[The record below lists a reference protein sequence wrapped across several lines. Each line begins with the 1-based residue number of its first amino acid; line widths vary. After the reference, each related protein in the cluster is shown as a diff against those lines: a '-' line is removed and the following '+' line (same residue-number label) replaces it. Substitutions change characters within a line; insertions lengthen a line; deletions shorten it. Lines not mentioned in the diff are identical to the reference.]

1 MILQKIKQ
9 NKELISYAIA
19 MAILLLLLRL
29 LEYKFLVLEYKI
41 EIYAGIIAIIF
52 LLIGI
57 WVANKVTKPKVET
70 VVVEKEV
77 KIFQD
82 NFSINTEAIETL
94 KISSRELEV
103 LQLMAKGLSNQE
115 IADALF
121 VSLHTIKTHNANLF
135 EKLEVKRRTQAV
147 EVAKKLQ
154 IHRDMLIRDY

>member
-115 IADALF
+115 IADTLF
-121 VSLHTIKTHNANLF
+121 VSLNTIKTHNANLF
-135 EKLEVKRRTQAV
+135 EKLDVKRRTQAV

-154 IHRDMLIRDY
+154 IITPTLA

>member
-82 NFSINTEAIETL
+82 NFPVNTEAIETL

-135 EKLEVKRRTQAV
+135 EKLDVKRRTQAV

-154 IHRDMLIRDY
+154 IITPTLD

>member
-135 EKLEVKRRTQAV
+135 EKLDVKRRTQAV

-154 IHRDMLIRDY
+154 IITPTLA

>member
-1 MILQKIKQ
+1 MILQKLKQ

-29 LEYKFLVLEYKI
+29 LEYKFLVLEYKV

-82 NFSINTEAIETL
+82 NFSINTEAIQTL

-135 EKLEVKRRTQAV
+135 EKLDVKRRTQAV

-154 IHRDMLIRDY
+154 IITPTLA

>member
-1 MILQKIKQ
+1 MILQKLKQ

-121 VSLHTIKTHNANLF
+121 VSLHTIKTHNANLY
-135 EKLEVKRRTQAV
+135 EKLDVKRRTQAV

-154 IHRDMLIRDY
+154 IITPTLD

>member
-29 LEYKFLVLEYKI
+29 LEYKFLVLEYKV

-82 NFSINTEAIETL
+82 NFSVNTKAIETL

-115 IADALF
+115 IADTLF

-135 EKLEVKRRTQAV
+135 EKLDVKRRTQAV

-154 IHRDMLIRDY
+154 IITPTLA

>member
-82 NFSINTEAIETL
+82 NFSVNTEAIETL

-135 EKLEVKRRTQAV
+135 EKLDVKRRTQAV

-154 IHRDMLIRDY
+154 IITPTLA

>member
-1 MILQKIKQ
+1 MILQKIKH

-82 NFSINTEAIETL
+82 NFSVNTEAIQTL

-135 EKLEVKRRTQAV
+135 EKLDVKRRTQAV

-154 IHRDMLIRDY
+154 IITPT

>member
-1 MILQKIKQ
+1 MLKLKPY
-9 NKELISYAIA
+9 KELISYAVA
-19 MAILLLLLRL
+19 MAVLLLLLRW
-29 LEYKFLVLEYKI
+29 LEFRFLVLEHQY
-41 EIYAGIIAIIF
+41 EIYIGIIALLF
-52 LLIGI
+52 LLFGI
-57 WVANKVTKPKVET
+57 WLANKITKPKVET

-135 EKLEVKRRTQAV
+135 EKLDVKRRTQAV

-154 IHRDMLIRDY
+154 IITPTLA

>member
-29 LEYKFLVLEYKI
+29 LEYKFLVLEYKV

-135 EKLEVKRRTQAV
+135 EKLDVKRRTQAV

-154 IHRDMLIRDY
+154 IITPTLA

>member
-1 MILQKIKQ
+1 MILHKIKQ

-29 LEYKFLVLEYKI
+29 LEYKFLVLEYKV
-41 EIYAGIIAIIF
+41 EIYAGTIAIIF

-70 VVVEKEV
+70 IVVEKEV
-77 KIFQD
+77 KIFQE
-82 NFSINTEAIETL
+82 NFSVNTEAIETL

-135 EKLEVKRRTQAV
+135 EKLDVKRRTQAV

-154 IHRDMLIRDY
+154 IITPTLA

>member
-41 EIYAGIIAIIF
+41 EIYTGIIAIIF

-82 NFSINTEAIETL
+82 NFSVNTEAIQTL

-135 EKLEVKRRTQAV
+135 EKLDVKRRTQAV

-154 IHRDMLIRDY
+154 IITPTLA

>member
-135 EKLEVKRRTQAV
+135 EKLDVKRRTQAV

-154 IHRDMLIRDY
+154 IITPTLD

>member
-1 MILQKIKQ
+1 M
-9 NKELISYAIA
+9 
-19 MAILLLLLRL
+19 
-29 LEYKFLVLEYKI
+29 
-41 EIYAGIIAIIF
+41 
-52 LLIGI
+52 
-57 WVANKVTKPKVET
+57 
-70 VVVEKEV
+70 VEKEV

-135 EKLEVKRRTQAV
+135 EKLDVKRRTQAV

-154 IHRDMLIRDY
+154 IITPTLA

>member
-82 NFSINTEAIETL
+82 NFSINTEAIQTL

-135 EKLEVKRRTQAV
+135 EKLDVKRRTQAV

-154 IHRDMLIRDY
+154 IITPTLD

>member
-1 MILQKIKQ
+1 MQKIKQ

-82 NFSINTEAIETL
+82 NFSVNTEAIETL

-135 EKLEVKRRTQAV
+135 EKLDVKRRTQAV

-154 IHRDMLIRDY
+154 IITPTLA

>member
-82 NFSINTEAIETL
+82 NFSVNTEAIQTL

-135 EKLEVKRRTQAV
+135 EKLDVKRRTQAV

-154 IHRDMLIRDY
+154 IITPTLD

>member
-1 MILQKIKQ
+1 MILQKLKQ

-29 LEYKFLVLEYKI
+29 LEYKFLVLEYKV

-135 EKLEVKRRTQAV
+135 EKLDVKRRTQAV

-154 IHRDMLIRDY
+154 IITPTLA

>member
-82 NFSINTEAIETL
+82 NFSVNTEAIETL

-135 EKLEVKRRTQAV
+135 EKLDVKRRTQAV

-154 IHRDMLIRDY
+154 IITPTLD

>member
-1 MILQKIKQ
+1 MILQKLKQ

-82 NFSINTEAIETL
+82 NFSINTEAIQTL

-135 EKLEVKRRTQAV
+135 EKLDVKRRTQAV

-154 IHRDMLIRDY
+154 IITPTLA

>member
-82 NFSINTEAIETL
+82 NFSVNTEAIETL

-135 EKLEVKRRTQAV
+135 EKLDVKRRTQAV

-154 IHRDMLIRDY
+154 IITPT

>member
-1 MILQKIKQ
+1 MILQKIKH

-135 EKLEVKRRTQAV
+135 EKLDVKRRTQAV

-154 IHRDMLIRDY
+154 IITPTLA

>member
-57 WVANKVTKPKVET
+57 WIANKVTKPKVET

-82 NFSINTEAIETL
+82 NFSINTEAIQTL

-135 EKLEVKRRTQAV
+135 EKLDVKRRTQAV

-154 IHRDMLIRDY
+154 IITPTLD

>member
-1 MILQKIKQ
+1 MILQKIKH

-29 LEYKFLVLEYKI
+29 LEYKFLVLEYKV

-135 EKLEVKRRTQAV
+135 EKLDVKRRTQAV

-154 IHRDMLIRDY
+154 IITPTLA

>member
-29 LEYKFLVLEYKI
+29 LEYKFLVLEYKV

-82 NFSINTEAIETL
+82 NFSVNTKAIETL

-103 LQLMAKGLSNQE
+103 LKLMAKGLSNQE
-115 IADALF
+115 IADTLF
-121 VSLHTIKTHNANLF
+121 VSLNTIKTHNANLF
-135 EKLEVKRRTQAV
+135 EKLDVKRRTQAV

-154 IHRDMLIRDY
+154 IITPTLA

>member
-29 LEYKFLVLEYKI
+29 LEYKFLVLEYKV

-82 NFSINTEAIETL
+82 NFTMNTEAIETL

-103 LQLMAKGLSNQE
+103 LQLMSKGLSNQE

-135 EKLEVKRRTQAV
+135 EKLDVKRRTQAV

-154 IHRDMLIRDY
+154 IITPTLD

>member
-29 LEYKFLVLEYKI
+29 LEYKFLVLEYKV

-82 NFSINTEAIETL
+82 NFSVNTEAIETL

-135 EKLEVKRRTQAV
+135 EKLDVKRRTQAV

-154 IHRDMLIRDY
+154 IITPT

>member
-154 IHRDMLIRDY
+154 IITPT

>member
-1 MILQKIKQ
+1 MQKIKQ

-29 LEYKFLVLEYKI
+29 LEYKFLVLEYKV

-135 EKLEVKRRTQAV
+135 EKLDVKRRTQAV

-154 IHRDMLIRDY
+154 IITPTLA

>member
-82 NFSINTEAIETL
+82 NFSVNTEAIETL

-103 LQLMAKGLSNQE
+103 LQLMANGLSNQE

-135 EKLEVKRRTQAV
+135 EKLDVKRRTQAV

-154 IHRDMLIRDY
+154 IITPTLA

>member
-41 EIYAGIIAIIF
+41 EIYSGIIAIIF

-135 EKLEVKRRTQAV
+135 EKLDVKRRTQAV

-154 IHRDMLIRDY
+154 IITPTLA